1 LGVPIEIVLVNGD
14 RHLLEGVSDEAR
26 EIERF
31 RNGYGTY
38 GGAWFRVSDGEGEVW
53 VNREH
58 VVQIGTVP
66 PQPQLSPERTPRR
79 GRSSVSDPG

>member
-1 LGVPIEIVLVNGD
+1 VPIEIVLVNGD

-31 RNGYGTY
+31 RNGYGTF
-38 GGAWFRVSDGEGEVW
+38 GGAWFRVSDGVREVW
-53 VNREH
+53 INREH

-66 PQPQLSPERTPRR
+66 PRRHESSTGTPRR
-79 GRSSVSDPG
+79 SRASVSDSG